1 MDTFEKIE
9 RTRHY
14 GEMLLLW
21 LWYRSDINDT
31 VFYLSDGS
39 AVILAVDN
47 QITLESKMTE
57 MERTVLSGGAPSDSR
72 EAYEALRQG
81 KVVSHMKIRLQ
92 RDEKE
97 WVFVLNGATLDIS
110 SLKIPALMTKVDDEK
125 LFERM
130 GLIEE
135 VDGLIRGLYE
145 QFLEIRLDSKKW
157 KAEEKNIIAWIDR
170 KASGDEE

>member
-1 MDTFEKIE
+1 
-9 RTRHY
+9 
-14 GEMLLLW
+14 
-21 LWYRSDINDT
+21 
-31 VFYLSDGS
+31 
-39 AVILAVDN
+39 
-47 QITLESKMTE
+47 MTE

-81 KVVSHMKIRLQ
+81 KVVSQMKIRLQ

-145 QFLEIRLDSKKW
+145 QFLEIRLDAKKW
-157 KAEEKNIIAWIDR
+157 KAEEQNLIAWIDR
-170 KASGDEE
+170 KASGEDE